1 MNVYAHAC
9 AHACFNSRL
18 SFYLPEER
26 EKGMELDEWGGSG
39 KRWRRN
45 SDQILLKNTLKVILH

>member
-9 AHACFNSRL
+9 AHVCFNSRL

-26 EKGMELDEWGGSG
+26 EKEMESVEWGESG

-45 SDQILLKNTLKVILH
+45 SDQILLKNILKVILH